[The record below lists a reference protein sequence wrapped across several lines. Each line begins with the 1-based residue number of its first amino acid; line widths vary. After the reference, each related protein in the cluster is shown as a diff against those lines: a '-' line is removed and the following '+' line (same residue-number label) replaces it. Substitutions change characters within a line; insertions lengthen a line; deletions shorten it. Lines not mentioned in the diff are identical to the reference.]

1 MPEHVDLQIMW
12 GSPAWFIYTISN
24 RRRRHLTSCTAACFA
39 AQRGFH
45 ATSPAWKDVTIA
57 VPSMGDS
64 ITEGTVASV
73 EKKEGER
80 RCSGPPCVRPR
91 LR

>member
-1 MPEHVDLQIMW
+1 MSEPVDVQIMW
-12 GSPAWFIYTISN
+12 GSPAWFIPTIPN
-24 RRRRHLTSCTAACFA
+24 CRRLQLTTCTAACFA

-45 ATSPAWKDVTIA
+45 TTSPAWKDVIIA

-73 EKKEGER
+73 EKKEG
-80 RCSGPPCVRPR
+80 GPR
-91 LR
+91 